1 MLAGSVFPVYA
12 QLNVLGPERT
22 PPAEVLEDLPVFPLP
37 NVVFLPGMVLPLNV
51 FEPRYLDLVD
61 HVLDHGGHIGI
72 PLLAT
77 DCAEEQAAQAAHSG
91 EAPSTKVGGNGQ
103 PAFERV
109 FGLGRLVFHRR
120 LPDGRRF
127 IRLEGLGR
135 VRVTE
140 ELPQD
145 HKFRRVRGEL
155 LPEHEPLD
163 HNAYE
168 VLKAQI
174 ERLAAT
180 FDDEDREMV
189 SSILRL
195 EDPRI
200 VVYAI
205 TALIPNVELLRGHEV
220 SDGNSRCPQ
229 LAFQQSCLDA
239 EHTDARVDL
248 LLERSGR
255 LLEQLG
261 AKGKLSRSHMN

>member
-1 MLAGSVFPVYA
+1 M
-12 QLNVLGPERT
+12 LGPERT
-22 PPAEVLEDLPVFPLP
+22 PPKEVLEDLPVFPLP

-61 HVLDHGGHIGI
+61 HVLENGGHIGI
-72 PLLAT
+72 PLLAG
-77 DCAEEQAAQAAHSG
+77 DCAEQGSDESARL
-91 EAPSTKVGGNGQ
+91 APGDSASPPKVGGNGQ
-103 PAFERV
+103 PAFEPV

-163 HNAYE
+163 HTSYE

-239 EHTDARVDL
+239 ENTDARVDL

>member
-1 MLAGSVFPVYA
+1 M
-12 QLNVLGPERT
+12 
-22 PPAEVLEDLPVFPLP
+22 LEDLPVFPLP

-51 FEPRYLDLVD
+51 FEPRYLELVD
-61 HVLDHGGHIGI
+61 HVLEHGGHIGI
-72 PLLAT
+72 PLLAS
-77 DCAEEQAAQAAHSG
+77 DCTEELAGARAARSSPHHGAPAA
-91 EAPSTKVGGNGQ
+91 KVGGDGR
-103 PAFERV
+103 PAFEPV

-140 ELPQD
+140 ELPQQF
-145 HKFRRVRGEL
+145 KFRQVRGEL

-163 HNAYE
+163 HTAYE

-239 EHTDARVDL
+239 EHTDARVHL